1 MPVPTLQEQFGQI
14 DIYLFDQLLKGRI
27 APGMRILDAGC
38 GSGRNL
44 VYFLREGYEVYAAD
58 SDAQAVDNV
67 RALACRF
74 ASGLSSSILPA
85 SNFSGSNFRVEAV
98 ERMSFEDDC
107 ADVVVSNTVL
117 HFARDDAHFEAMLMG
132 SWRVLKPGGLF
143 FCRLASTIGMESQFQ
158 RIQGRRF
165 LSPDGAERFLV
176 DEALLVSITERLG
189 GELADPLKTT
199 VVQNQRAMTTWVVRK
214 KLL

>member
-27 APGMRILDAGC
+27 SPGMRILDVGC

-58 SDAQAVDNV
+58 SNGQAVDRV
-67 RALACRF
+67 RALAWML
-74 ASGLSSSILPA
+74 APALPE
-85 SNFSGSNFRVEAV
+85 SNFRVEAV
-98 ERMSFEDDC
+98 EQMSFDDGC
-107 ADVVVSNTVL
+107 ADVVVSNAVL
-117 HFARDDAHFEAMLMG
+117 HFARDDAHFESMLYG

-143 FCRLASTIGMESQFQ
+143 FCRLGSSIGMESQVH
-158 RIQGRRF
+158 RIQGRRHR
-165 LSPDGAERFLV
+165 SPDGSERYLV
-176 DEALLVSITERLG
+176 DEALLGSIADRLG

-199 VVQNQRAMTTWVVRK
+199 VVQNQRSMTTWVLRK
-214 KLL
+214 KVL